1 MTTTATAQTREIL
14 AAMLTENTG
23 RHMLDSGGAYGRHW
37 ERNAG
42 RTVADYEAQPPA
54 WADRWGI
61 TLSVFHY
68 LAERVEYAQDM
79 DSEFETFAAANP
91 DEGWLTL
98 AEMFAESRDRTFHT
112 WNTYNGEDMLS
123 QTLQGVT
130 FAHEGDVYALIQI
143 HGGCDVR
150 GGYTQPRAFRIACD
164 MPESFPYDNAD
175 ALLHC
180 PNDSEHSV
188 SINYRECLSLV
199 HGYSLEDREQPR
211 FGDSDS
217 DAPLCGVC
225 GAALEVEAPA
235 AY

>member
-1 MTTTATAQTREIL
+1 MTKTTTNATREII
-14 AAMLTENTG
+14 AAMLTEPTG
-23 RHMLDSGGAYGRHW
+23 TSILDSGGAYGRHW
-37 ERNAG
+37 QRNAG
-42 RTVADYEAQPPA
+42 RTLADYEAQPRA
-54 WADRWGI
+54 WADRWGV

-68 LAERVEYAQDM
+68 LAERVEYARDM

-91 DEGWLTL
+91 DEGWLSL
-98 AEMFAESRDRTFHT
+98 AEEFAASRDKTAHT

-150 GGYTQPRAFRIACD
+150 GGYTQPRAFRIMCD
-164 MPESFPYDNAD
+164 MAEVFPYDNAD

-180 PNDSEHSV
+180 PNDEEHSV
-188 SINYRECLSLV
+188 SITYRECTSLM
-199 HGYSLEDREQPR
+199 HGYALPDEEQPR
-211 FGDSDS
+211 YGDSDS

-225 GAALEVEAPA
+225 GGVLEVEAPH